1 MKEIDTITVTSNT
14 EGLDIQRIDAEL
26 KALILAT
33 EGMIPGSRNFGLAG
47 EFLTR
52 PPLEA
57 ANLLAIE
64 LEEKV
69 SEYIPEITIASV
81 EMRPTKT
88 LGSMSVT
95 IYVERRDGI

>member
-1 MKEIDTITVTSNT
+1 MKEIDTITVTSST

-81 EMRPTKT
+81 EMRPSKT

>member
-52 PPLEA
+52 LPLEA

>member
-1 MKEIDTITVTSNT
+1 MKEIDTITVTSST
-14 EGLDIQRIDAEL
+14 EGLDIQCIDAEL

-69 SEYIPEITIASV
+69 AEYIPEITIASV
-81 EMRPTKT
+81 EMHPTRA

>member
-1 MKEIDTITVTSNT
+1 MKEIDTITVTSST

-88 LGSMSVT
+88 LGSMSVI